1 MDVVAIFKRVRAMSQ
16 PRKRFR
22 ALPGTTMRRLRNT
35 PNYLFL
41 LWRWSAWLYA
51 LTIIIGYRPDF
62 ISPMTFRIGLILLA
76 VTLIQ
81 TLLATLYAP
90 VFQVFF
96 PRLPRFSAMRPS
108 GQRQRRR
115 TLAQDEEAD
124 ILTPF
129 ASTSNTDW
137 TVALYVVDIIIC
149 GLVVYF
155 SGPNGGSPFFGD
167 SSPFYR
173 YGMSAALA
181 AAFAYRY
188 KGAIAASIGYDL
200 FIIFA
205 MIVKA
210 PGSPSYTP
218 NVVDIAGSLFDTPLV
233 AIIAAAFASLL
244 ASYAQS
250 KRREQDNTR
259 RERALVRVGETL
271 VKGASDRRHLLEQS
285 ITPLRQGGHFQRL
298 MIALV
303 NITSS
308 DEANKDVPVEPIV
321 CVEADTHSEALPD
334 DTEAL
339 TQKILQT
346 GHKLDTFELLDD
358 GSGYGIARLYL
369 PLYKEGQI
377 QLILGAENIRQT
389 PYGEKQTEFLAI
401 TGAQLLVALDNIRLT
416 EQTIELNAAAER
428 SRIARE
434 IHDGIAQLVYMMS
447 LNTETCATQ
456 AHRIAEASEEDAE
469 LVTPLANRLDTLV
482 TVSKQALW
490 ETRNYMFNLKPLM
503 SGSTNLT
510 QMLTNQLRE
519 FQAITSLPTHLEVDV
534 TEEALNGDQKRV
546 RRYAQVGAAVFRIV
560 QEALTNAYKHADATQ
575 LWVNLHLSSQQ
586 VGVEICDDGHGMQ
599 SAYYSYDLTDN
610 GTRQRIYSGH
620 GMRGM
625 RERAEELGGTFDITP
640 QSEGGVKVQVSIP
653 I

>member
-1 MDVVAIFKRVRAMSQ
+1 MDFVAILKKVRAMSQ
-16 PRKRFR
+16 PRRRFR

-41 LWRWSAWLYA
+41 LWRWGAWLYA
-51 LTIIIGYRPDF
+51 LTIIIGFRPDF
-62 ISPMTFRIGLILLA
+62 ISPTTFRIGIILLII
-76 VTLIQ
+76 TFIQ
-81 TLLATLYAP
+81 TLLGTLYAP
-90 VFQVFF
+90 VFQAFF
-96 PRLPRFSAMRPS
+96 PRLPRFSAMRPA
-108 GQRQRRR
+108 GHAQKP
-115 TLAQDEEAD
+115 LAQDEEAD
-124 ILTPF
+124 ILTPLVG
-129 ASTSNTDW
+129 THDGYW
-137 TVALYVVDIIIC
+137 TVALYIVDVIIC

-155 SGPNGGSPFFGD
+155 SGPNGGSPFFGV

-200 FIIFA
+200 FIVFA
-205 MIVKA
+205 MIVKV
-210 PGSPSYTP
+210 PGSPPYTP
-218 NVVDIAGSLFDTPLV
+218 NVVDIVGSLFDTPLV

-271 VKGASDRRHLLEQS
+271 VKGATDRQHLLAQNV
-285 ITPLRQGGHFQRL
+285 TPMRQGGHFQRL

-303 NITSS
+303 NITNS
-308 DEANKDVPVEPIV
+308 DEASKDAPAEPIV
-321 CVEADTHSEALPD
+321 CVEADTHSETLPD

-339 TQKILQT
+339 TQKVLQL
-346 GHKLDTFELLDD
+346 GHKLDTFELLDAN
-358 GSGYGIARLYL
+358 SGYGIARLYL

-389 PYGEKQTEFLAI
+389 PYGEKQAEFLAI

-447 LNTETCATQ
+447 LNTETCAAQ

-503 SGSTNLT
+503 SGTTNLA
-510 QMLTNQLRE
+510 QMLSNQLRE
-519 FQAITSLPTHLEVDV
+519 FQAITSLPTHLEVDGV
-534 TEEALNGDQKRV
+534 EATLNGDQKRA

-575 LWVNLHLSSQQ
+575 LWVKLHLSLQQ
-586 VGVEICDDGHGMQ
+586 VDVEICDDGHGMQ
-599 SAYYSYDLTDN
+599 SVYYSYDLTDN
-610 GTRQRIYSGH
+610 GERQRIYSGH

-640 QSEGGVKVQVSIP
+640 LPEGGVKVQASIP

>member
-1 MDVVAIFKRVRAMSQ
+1 MNFEAILKRVRAMSQ
-16 PRKRFR
+16 PRKRFS
-22 ALPGTTMRRLRNT
+22 ALPGTTVRRLRNT

-51 LTIIIGYRPDF
+51 LTIITGFHPSF
-62 ISPMTFRIGLILLA
+62 ISPTTFHIGIILL
-76 VTLIQ
+76 VITFFQ

-108 GQRQRRR
+108 RQIQKRR
-115 TLAQDEEAD
+115 TFAQDEEAD
-124 ILTPF
+124 ILSPLAGTR
-129 ASTSNTDW
+129 DGGW
-137 TVALYVVDIIIC
+137 TVALYVADVVIC
-149 GLVVYF
+149 GLVVYL

-188 KGAIAASIGYDL
+188 KGAIAASLGYDL

-210 PGSPSYTP
+210 PGSPPYNP

-271 VKGASDRRHLLEQS
+271 VKGASDRQHLLQQS
-285 ITPLRQGGHFQRL
+285 ITQLRQGGHFQRL

-303 NITSS
+303 NLTSD
-308 DEANKDVPVEPIV
+308 DEASKDLPLEPIV
-321 CVEADTHSEALPD
+321 CVEADAHIELLPD
-334 DTEAL
+334 NTEIF
-339 TQKILQT
+339 TQKVLQS
-346 GHKLDTFELLDD
+346 GKKIDSFEPLRDN
-358 GSGYGIARLYL
+358 SGYGIARLYL

-447 LNTETCATQ
+447 LNTETCAAQ

-510 QMLTNQLRE
+510 QMITNQLRE
-519 FQAITSLPTHLEVDV
+519 FQAITSLPTHLEVIGV
-534 TEEALNGDQKRV
+534 EEMVNGDQRRA
-546 RRYAQVGAAVFRIV
+546 RRYAQIGAAIFRIV

-575 LWVNLHLSSQQ
+575 LWVNLHLSPQQ
-586 VGVEICDDGHGMQ
+586 IEVEICDDGQGMQ

-610 GTRQRIYSGH
+610 GERQRIYSGH

-625 RERAEELGGTFDITP
+625 RDRAEELGGTFDIAP
-640 QSEGGVKVQVSIP
+640 LPEGGVKVQASIP

>member
-1 MDVVAIFKRVRAMSQ
+1 MDTLATLKKVRAMSQ
-16 PRKRFR
+16 RKTRFR
-22 ALPGTTMRRLRNT
+22 ALPGTTTRRLRNT

-41 LWRWSAWLYA
+41 LWRWGAWFYA
-51 LTIIIGYRPDF
+51 LTIIVGYRPDF
-62 ISPMTFRIGLILLA
+62 ISPTTFRIGLILLV

-96 PRLPRFSAMRPS
+96 PRLPRFSALRPS
-108 GQRQRRR
+108 QHVQRQR
-115 TLAQDEEAD
+115 TLAQDEEVD

-129 ASTSNTDW
+129 ASTPDADW
-137 TVALYVVDIIIC
+137 TIALYVVDVIVC
-149 GLVVYF
+149 GLAVYF
-155 SGPNGGSPFFGD
+155 SGPNGGSPYFGD

-188 KGAIAASIGYDL
+188 KGAIAASLGYDL
-200 FIIFA
+200 FIVFA

-210 PGSPSYTP
+210 PGSPHYVP
-218 NVVDIAGSLFDTPLV
+218 NVVDIVGSLYDTPLV

-271 VKGASDRRHLLEQS
+271 VKGASDRQHLLQQS
-285 ITPLRQGGHFQRL
+285 VTPMRQGGHFQRL

-303 NITSS
+303 NVTSS
-308 DEANKDVPVEPIV
+308 DETNKETPVEPIV
-321 CVEADTHSEALPD
+321 CVEADTHNETLPD

-339 TQKILQT
+339 TQKVLQS
-346 GHKLDTFELLDD
+346 GQRLDTFELLDD
-358 GSGYGIARLYL
+358 KSGYGIARLYL

-389 PYGEKQTEFLAI
+389 PYGEKQEEFLAI

-469 LVTPLANRLDTLV
+469 LVTPLADRLDTLV

-503 SGSTNLT
+503 SGTINLT
-510 QMLTNQLRE
+510 QMLSNQLRE
-519 FQAITSLPTHLEVDV
+519 FQAITSLPTHLEIDGV
-534 TEEALNGDQKRV
+534 EEVLNGDQRRA

-575 LWVNLHLSSQQ
+575 LWVNLHLSPQH
-586 VGVEICDDGHGMQ
+586 VTVEICDDGHGMQ
-599 SAYYSYDLTDN
+599 SVYYSYDLMDN
-610 GTRQRIYSGH
+610 GERQRIYSGH

-625 RERAEELGGTFDITP
+625 RERAEELGGTFDIAP
-640 QSEGGVKVQVSIP
+640 LPEGGVRVHVQIP
-653 I
+653 V